1 MKKLLTMAAAI
12 ILAATLSAQQPVIT
26 FEKTKHDFG
35 KINEADG
42 RVTEVFTFKNEGAS
56 PLVLSNVRASCGC
69 TTPKWTQEPVEPG
82 QTGTITVTYN
92 PNGRPG
98 KFNKTITVKSNATEP
113 EKKLYITGEVIPKTA
128 TPVDNYPVKLG
139 LLSLKAGELRM
150 GNIMADTSDIQTIEF
165 ANQSKDTFTL
175 AFESKV
181 NYIYASGS
189 KEQSEI
195 TVLPGT
201 KGSVHVWLIA
211 EASRTYGPVESA
223 IYAVING
230 KKDETPITITANIQE
245 NFSRMTEQQ
254 KADAPFAEVNKDVN
268 LGTFTMNK
276 KGTRVFHITNL
287 GINPL
292 MVRRLVADTQ
302 NMNVAAPKKVA
313 SGKKGAVK
321 VTILPTE
328 AGNYSSELIIITN
341 DPKQPVHTVTLH
353 WSVEK

>member
-1 MKKLLTMAAAI
+1 MKKLLTMSAAL
-12 ILAATLSAQQPVIT
+12 ILAAALFAQQPVIT
-26 FEKTKHDFG
+26 FEKTTHNFG
-35 KINEADG
+35 KINEGDG
-42 RVTEVFTFKNEGAS
+42 RVTEVFTFKNEGAT

-98 KFNKTITVKSNATEP
+98 PFNKTITVKSNATEP
-113 EKKLYITGEVIPKTA
+113 EKKLFIKGEVIPKTA
-128 TPVDNYPVKLG
+128 TPVDNYPVKIG
-139 LLSLKAGELRM
+139 SLSLKSGELRM

-175 AFESKV
+175 SFVSKV

-201 KGSVHVWLIA
+201 KGSVHVLLDA
-211 EASRTYGPVESA
+211 EGSRIYGPIEST

-230 KKDETPITITANIQE
+230 KKDETPIVITANIQE
-245 NFSRMTEQQ
+245 NFSHMTEQQ
-254 KADAPFAEVNKDVN
+254 KVDAPFAEMNKDIN
-268 LGTFTMNK
+268 LGTFSSNK
-276 KGTRVFHITNL
+276 KGTRVFHITNA

-292 MVRRLVADTQ
+292 MVRRIVADTQ
-302 NMNVAAPKKVA
+302 KLNVAAPKKVI
-313 SGKKGAVK
+313 SGKKGSVK
-321 VTILPTE
+321 VTVLPME
-328 AGNYSSELIIITN
+328 AGNYTSELTIITN
-341 DPKQPVHTVTLH
+341 DPQQPIHTVSLH